1 MKQCEY
7 CGKEISY
14 HELYCS
20 DDCQIKANR
29 FYERRYCSDDCQ
41 IKANRF
47 YERSEKFS
55 KPFTVVNTA
64 CVFGIPV
71 GLFLMSFLK
80 LLGTVV
86 ASGSCI
92 VLGLMLLIFPLPTEG
107 MIKKY
112 KIIKAVKIVR
122 ILGIAVI
129 ALGLFIAGL
138 LAILGF

>member
-1 MKQCEY
+1 
-7 CGKEISY
+7 
-14 HELYCS
+14 
-20 DDCQIKANR
+20 
-29 FYERRYCSDDCQ
+29 
-41 IKANRF
+41 
-47 YERSEKFS
+47 
-55 KPFTVVNTA
+55 
-64 CVFGIPV
+64 
-71 GLFLMSFLK
+71 MSFLK

>member
-14 HELYCS
+14 HEL
-20 DDCQIKANR
+20 
-29 FYERRYCSDDCQ
+29 YCSDDCQ

-92 VLGLMLLIFPLPTEG
+92 VLGLMLLIFRSDFSSRACLQFS
-107 MIKKY
+107 
-112 KIIKAVKIVR
+112 ASDFLNNRVSS
-122 ILGIAVI
+122 AHNNFA
-129 ALGLFIAGL
+129 ALYTNS
-138 LAILGF
+138 

>member
-20 DDCQIKANR
+20 DDCQIRANR
-29 FYERRYCSDDCQ
+29 FYERV
-41 IKANRF
+41 
-47 YERSEKFS
+47 EKFS
-55 KPFTVVNTA
+55 NLFTVVNTV

-71 GLFLMSFLK
+71 GLFLMSFLR
-80 LLGTVV
+80 LVGTVV
-86 ASGSCI
+86 ASGSC
-92 VLGLMLLIFPLPTEG
+92 VLLGLMLLIFPFPTEG

-112 KIIKAVKIVR
+112 KISKAVKIVR

-138 LAILGF
+138 LSFLGF

>member
-14 HELYCS
+14 HEL
-20 DDCQIKANR
+20 
-29 FYERRYCSDDCQ
+29 YCSDDCQ

-71 GLFLMSFLK
+71 GLFLMSFLGK
-80 LLGTVV
+80 LHRSRTY
-86 ASGSCI
+86 AAD
-92 VLGLMLLIFPLPTEG
+92 FPFADRG
-107 MIKKY
+107 HDQ
-112 KIIKAVKIVR
+112 KI
-122 ILGIAVI
+122 
-129 ALGLFIAGL
+129 
-138 LAILGF
+138 

>member
-7 CGKEISY
+7 CGKEITY
-14 HELYCS
+14 HEIYCC

-29 FYERRYCSDDCQ
+29 FYERC
-41 IKANRF
+41 
-47 YERSEKFS
+47 EKFS
-55 KPFTVVNTA
+55 KLFTAVNTA

-71 GLFLMSFLK
+71 GLFLMSFLR

-92 VLGLMLLIFPLPTEG
+92 ILGLMLLLFPFPTEG
-107 MIKKY
+107 MIKKF

-129 ALGLFIAGL
+129 VLGLFIAGML
-138 LAILGF
+138 VILGF

>member
-14 HELYCS
+14 HEL
-20 DDCQIKANR
+20 
-29 FYERRYCSDDCQ
+29 YCSDDCQ

-112 KIIKAVKIVR
+112 KIIKALKIVR

-129 ALGLFIAGL
+129 VLGLFIAGL

>member
-29 FYERRYCSDDCQ
+29 FYERR
-41 IKANRF
+41 NRF

>member
-29 FYERRYCSDDCQ
+29 FYERR
-41 IKANRF
+41 
-47 YERSEKFS
+47 
-55 KPFTVVNTA
+55 
-64 CVFGIPV
+64 FGIPV